1 MRDVHDLTAGD
12 PPVVADCT
20 QDDILQAVHAL
31 AAAVDDLTAAV
42 NTSHAALVASFDALA
57 AAIVDNNS
65 HDAAAIVDGNHTA
78 SLTETLNNNIHDAT
92 FHKLNETVNY
102 LAVHTFSTANDE
114 TVRTV
119 RTSIVPTGT
128 NTRVYMYIY
137 RYIYPPHDTRH
148 PSCRMHAAA
157 AAANAAAA
165 WCTEYCFA
173 QWCVSL
179 PHVLC
184 VVVCACACYAFLKK
198 SMACLTTQ
206 VLFSSFLHPHTHT
219 THPHNPPTQPTHTTH
234 PQYSEFATAAW
245 TTTRM
250 MACFGDPS
258 WWRRLVSMRSEA
270 LQQINRH
277 ARAIS
282 QP

>member
-119 RTSIVPTGT
+119 RTSIVPT
-128 NTRVYMYIY
+128 NTRVYMYIFIDT
-137 RYIYPPHDTRH
+137 YIRRTTRGIRRVACMLLLLLLMLLL
-148 PSCRMHAAA
+148 PGVQSTALRSGVFPCRM
-157 AAANAAAA
+157 
-165 WCTEYCFA
+165 F
-173 QWCVSL
+173 CVL
-179 PHVLC
+179 LLLYVR
-184 VVVCACACYAFLKK
+184 VRV
-198 SMACLTTQ
+198 M
-206 VLFSSFLHPHTHT
+206 LF
-219 THPHNPPTQPTHTTH
+219 
-234 PQYSEFATAAW
+234 
-245 TTTRM
+245 
-250 MACFGDPS
+250 
-258 WWRRLVSMRSEA
+258 
-270 LQQINRH
+270 
-277 ARAIS
+277 
-282 QP
+282 